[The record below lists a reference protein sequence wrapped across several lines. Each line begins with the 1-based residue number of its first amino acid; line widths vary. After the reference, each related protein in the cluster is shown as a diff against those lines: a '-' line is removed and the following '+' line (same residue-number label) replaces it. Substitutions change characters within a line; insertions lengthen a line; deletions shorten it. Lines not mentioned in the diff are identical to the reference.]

1 MKILNK
7 NHKLKSSKMFINE
20 KVYKQICERRGV
32 DFEKH
37 LKRISTSQD
46 GCENYLVPS
55 DLDIIAEVFL
65 RITKIIR
72 R

>member
-32 DFEKH
+32 DFEEH

-46 GCENYLVPS
+46 GCENHLVPC